1 MIDYE
6 TLLTKGFSRKDARR
20 TLALLKRSAQK
31 DQPFPRTD
39 ALVYWILILV
49 SIVGNM
55 IIAVLLVPFL
65 LAFRNAPL
73 YITIALLAVFFGYIF
88 DVLLRDLE
96 TTGKEH
102 LLAWLFIPIL
112 AVINVFYM
120 VNFANYLTAALH
132 LPTAVHSPFLI
143 SSLYVV
149 AYTFPYI
156 FHNIL
161 LGLRRREPVNF

>member
-6 TLLTKGFSRKDARR
+6 TLLTKGFSRRDARR
-20 TLALLKRSAQK
+20 TIALLRHPKQ
-31 DQPFPRTD
+31 QGPPFPRTD
-39 ALVYWILILV
+39 AIVYWILILV
-49 SIVGNM
+49 AIVGNM

-73 YITIALLAVFFGYIF
+73 YVTIALLAIFFGYIF
-88 DVLLRDLE
+88 DILLRDLE
-96 TTGKEH
+96 TTGKDH

-120 VNFANYLTAALH
+120 VTFANYLTAALH
-132 LPTAVHSPFLI
+132 LPSAIHSPFLI

-161 LGLRRREPVNF
+161 LGLRKNEAVHF